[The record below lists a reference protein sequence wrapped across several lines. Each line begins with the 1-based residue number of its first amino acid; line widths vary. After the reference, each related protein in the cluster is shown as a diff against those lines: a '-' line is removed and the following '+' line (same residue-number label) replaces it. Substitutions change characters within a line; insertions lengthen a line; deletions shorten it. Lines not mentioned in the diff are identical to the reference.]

1 MSVMWIAPDSTD
13 KPLFF
18 KKITDATGIQFE
30 ANDTTFTKIT
40 FPDGQNITL
49 NYNSSSG
56 KIDTSKYRA
65 LVDLNKDL
73 FILYKDIPRGYGIE
87 VDDYLSYIAEIRIA
101 KSNGNIRSIGDNMGY
116 FNVPMYAESDD
127 SKSTLTIVPAFEGN
141 STTYGFYDD
150 IYVNYERRFPVGLK
164 FIDQNGN
171 RFVTLG
177 SYLLYK
183 VD

>member
-13 KPLFF
+13 KALFF
-18 KKITDATGIQFE
+18 EKITNATGIQFE
-30 ANDTTFTKIT
+30 YDGSTFTKIT
-40 FPDGQNITL
+40 FPDGQNIAL

-56 KIDTSKYRA
+56 TIDTSKYRA

-73 FILYKDIPRGYGIE
+73 FILYNNVSAGYGIE
-87 VDDYLSYIAEIRIA
+87 VNDYLSDMVAFIIA
-101 KSNGNIRSIGDNMGY
+101 KSNGKIRSMGLYMGY
-116 FNVPMYAESDD
+116 LNVPDYAKSDD
-127 SKSTLTIVPAFEGN
+127 SKDTLTIVPVFEGN
-141 STTYGFYDD
+141 STTYGFYDN
-150 IYVNYERRFPVGLK
+150 IYINYERRFPVGLK